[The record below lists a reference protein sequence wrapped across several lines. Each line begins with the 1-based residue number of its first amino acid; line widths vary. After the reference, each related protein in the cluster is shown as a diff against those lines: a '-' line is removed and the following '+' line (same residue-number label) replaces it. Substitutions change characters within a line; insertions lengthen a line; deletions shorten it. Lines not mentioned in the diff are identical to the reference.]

1 MLYIDQIRNL
11 FRQLMPTGRAFK
23 LPVNGYGDMLNN
35 ALSISENKAW
45 TDALSTFDSMLAD
58 NSNFTE
64 DDALDWERRLGLING
79 TGLDLAQR
87 KLLILQQYNFPGDIL
102 ARGYWLYV
110 QQQLRAAGFD
120 VYVYENRFFEFG
132 VWVTKNPIEIAGSG
146 GVDLNELADHQ
157 LADAQLGGA
166 WGALVVNSILQSVD
180 ASFNVGSNLRSTFFI
195 GGATLG
201 AYAYVPLAQER
212 QFRQLILKLKP
223 AQTVAYLFVS
233 YT

>member
-1 MLYIDQIRNL
+1 MLWIDQIQNL

-23 LPVNGYGDMLNN
+23 LPVNGYGDMLNT

-45 TDALSTFDSMLAD
+45 TDALSTLNSMLAD
-58 NSNFTE
+58 NANFTE
-64 DDALDWERRLGLING
+64 DDATDWERRLGLING
-79 TGLDLAQR
+79 MGLSLAQR

-120 VYVYENRFFEFG
+120 VYVYENRFYEFG
-132 VWVTKNPIEIAGSG
+132 NWVTKNPIEIAGSG

-157 LADAQLGGA
+157 LADAQLGGT
-166 WGALVVNSILQSVD
+166 WGALVANSILQSVD

-195 GGATLG
+195 GGAPLG
-201 AYAYVPLAQER
+201 TYAYVPLVQER

-223 AQTVAYLFVS
+223 AQTVAYLFVV
-233 YT
+233 YI